1 MGVGHG
7 PSKRVALPGLLQT
20 ALPPHDAPALS
31 ALKRHRRR
39 IGPAQRTCTQPISA
53 ASAAC

>member
-20 ALPPHDAPALS
+20 ALPPHDAAALS
-31 ALKRHRRR
+31 ALRRRRRR
-39 IGPAQRTCTQPISA
+39 IGPAQPTCTKPIST
-53 ASAAC
+53 ASAAR